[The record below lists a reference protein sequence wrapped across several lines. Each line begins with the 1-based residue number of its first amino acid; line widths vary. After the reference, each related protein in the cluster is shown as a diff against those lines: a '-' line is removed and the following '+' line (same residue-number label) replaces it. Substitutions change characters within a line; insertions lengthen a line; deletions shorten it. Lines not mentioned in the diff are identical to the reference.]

1 MNKNK
6 IYFYGFGGVI
16 LSAIVVVYLFF
27 PSVFRFVLNDG
38 NKTTYQSE
46 SPKKVIVEEKMS
58 VPETKNISQG
68 DGMYPNNSEY
78 KVPLKKEEG
87 KEEIIFLK
95 AVLTLKNSYD
105 LAEKR
110 AMEWSGDA
118 KLILIKSM
126 GAVDNTGKSSQW
138 QIAFGSELKKGGYE
152 VIIHE
157 DKIVSAKEVE
167 SSEYGYPLPS
177 NWYDSNEALASLNGL
192 SGFISATISGI
203 SFYYNRDG
211 KIWKYALVTSAG
223 NTSMNV
229 K

>member
-6 IYFYGFGGVI
+6 IYFYGFGAV
-16 LSAIVVVYLFF
+16 LSAIVVSYLFF

-38 NKTTYQSE
+38 NKTNYQSE

-68 DGMYPNNSEY
+68 DGMYPNVSEY
-78 KVPLKKEEG
+78 KVPLEKEEG
-87 KEEIIFLK
+87 KEEMVFLK

-105 LAEKR
+105 LAEKK

-118 KLILIKSM
+118 KLIFIKSM

-157 DKIVSAKEVE
+157 DKIISAKEVE
-167 SSEYGYPLPS
+167 SAEYGYSLPS
-177 NWYDSNEALASLNGL
+177 NWYDSNEAIASLNGL
-192 SGFISATISGI
+192 SGFVSATISGI
-203 SFYYNRDG
+203 SFYYNADG

>member
-6 IYFYGFGGVI
+6 IYFYSFGVV
-16 LSAIVVVYLFF
+16 LLAIVAIYLFF

-38 NKTTYQSE
+38 SKENYQSE
-46 SPKKVIVEEKMS
+46 SPKKVIIEEKMS

-87 KEEIIFLK
+87 KDEMVFLK

-105 LAEKR
+105 LAEKK

-118 KLILIKSM
+118 KLIFIKSM

-157 DKIVSAKEVE
+157 DKIISAKEVE
-167 SSEYGYPLPS
+167 SAEYGYLLPS
-177 NWYDSNEALASLNGL
+177 NWYDSNEAIASLGGL
-192 SGFISATISGI
+192 SGFVSATVSGI
-203 SFYYNRDG
+203 SFYYSTDG
-211 KIWKYALVTSAG
+211 KIWKYALLTSAG

>member
-6 IYFYGFGGVI
+6 IYFYSFGGVI

-27 PSVFRFVLNDG
+27 PSIFQLMLNDNNEKKG
-38 NKTTYQSE
+38 QSE
-46 SPKKVIVEEKMS
+46 SPKEIIVEEKML
-58 VPETKNISQG
+58 VPETKSISR
-68 DGMYPNNSEY
+68 DEGMYPNKSEY
-78 KVPLKKEEG
+78 KVPLQKEEG
-87 KEEIIFLK
+87 KAEIIFLK
-95 AVLTLKNSYD
+95 TVLTLKNSYD
-105 LAEKR
+105 LAEKKV
-110 AMEWSGDA
+110 AEWSGDA
-118 KLILIKSM
+118 KLVFIKSL

-157 DKIVSAKEVE
+157 DKIVSAKEIE
-167 SSEYGYPLPS
+167 SAEYGYSLPS
-177 NWYDSNEALASLNGL
+177 NWYDSNEAISSLVGL

-203 SFYYNRDG
+203 SFYYNTDG
-211 KIWKYALVTSAG
+211 NIWKYALVTSAG